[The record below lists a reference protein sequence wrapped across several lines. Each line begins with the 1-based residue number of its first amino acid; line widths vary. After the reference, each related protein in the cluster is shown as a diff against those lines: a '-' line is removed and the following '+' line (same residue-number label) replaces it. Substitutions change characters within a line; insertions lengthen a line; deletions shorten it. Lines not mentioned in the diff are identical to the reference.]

1 MNNPRD
7 IVLHPIHFLSL
18 GLGSGLSPFAPGTAG
33 TLMAVLLYIPLSMLP
48 LTLYIAVLIVG
59 SLVGIYLCEKTSNK
73 LGGHDHPAIV
83 WDEFLGFWLTMLF
96 APSGW
101 MWIVVGFVLFRLFDI
116 WKPWPISVI
125 DHKVKGGFGIM
136 LDDLVAGAYALVV
149 LQLLHYYI
157 K

>member
-1 MNNPRD
+1 MNKPQD
-7 IVLHPIHFLSL
+7 IIFHPIHFLSL

-48 LTLYIAVLIVG
+48 LTLYVAVLIIG